1 MGAWAIAVVLI
12 VLAARSGSAGWWMGA
27 VLWTALAIWVVA
39 FFRDPERSWAL
50 GDRNIVAPADGKVVS
65 VIETDE
71 PAFHGGRALRIS
83 IFMNVFDCHVNRY
96 PVSGTVAYRHYNS
109 GKFGHAA
116 AEKSSLANEQSSVG
130 VAAARGKVLIR
141 QIAGLVARRIV
152 TDHQVGTEVHQGDR
166 LGMIRFGSRVD
177 LFLPV
182 GDVRAGAHRRHDP
195 RGRHGGGRMELMQR
209 EEGVRRRTMR
219 QVVVVMPSA
228 FTLGNLF
235 FGFWAIVSAFNGNFR
250 WAGWFIVFAGILD
263 MLDGRVARLSGTGTR
278 FGAELDSLVDVISFG
293 VAPALLIYFLDFSSA
308 GRFAWILCYIYVTAV
323 ALRLARFNVLSAG
336 KPSTG
341 WFTGLPSPSAGMTLA
356 VYYPF
361 SQTEWYRASI
371 AYLDLQ
377 HQGLVVLML
386 LLAVLMVS
394 NVKYPKFPPIG
405 VRSAK
410 GIFGLA
416 VHLTIL
422 LGGIFAPEYFLFPL
436 GLLYVTFGIAR
447 ATVLGLMERP
457 EPVPVEEER
466 LADGS
471 LPELPTVQRERR
483 ASWRDRRQMPED
495 R

>member
-1 MGAWAIAVVLI
+1 
-12 VLAARSGSAGWWMGA
+12 
-27 VLWTALAIWVVA
+27 
-39 FFRDPERSWAL
+39 
-50 GDRNIVAPADGKVVS
+50 
-65 VIETDE
+65 
-71 PAFHGGRALRIS
+71 
-83 IFMNVFDCHVNRY
+83 
-96 PVSGTVAYRHYNS
+96 
-109 GKFGHAA
+109 
-116 AEKSSLANEQSSVG
+116 
-130 VAAARGKVLIR
+130 
-141 QIAGLVARRIV
+141 
-152 TDHQVGTEVHQGDR
+152 
-166 LGMIRFGSRVD
+166 
-177 LFLPV
+177 
-182 GDVRAGAHRRHDP
+182 
-195 RGRHGGGRMELMQR
+195 MELMQR
-209 EEGVRRRTMR
+209 QEGVRRRTMR

-361 SQTEWYRASI
+361 SQTEWYRASL

-405 VRSAK
+405 IRSAK
-410 GIFGLA
+410 GLLGLA

-436 GLLYVTFGIAR
+436 GLFYVTFGIAR
-447 ATVLGLMERP
+447 ATVLSLMERP
-457 EPVPVEEER
+457 EPGAVEEER

-471 LPELPTVQRERR
+471 LPEPPPVQRERR
-483 ASWRDRRQMPED
+483 ATWRDRRQMPED

>member
-1 MGAWAIAVVLI
+1 
-12 VLAARSGSAGWWMGA
+12 
-27 VLWTALAIWVVA
+27 
-39 FFRDPERSWAL
+39 
-50 GDRNIVAPADGKVVS
+50 
-65 VIETDE
+65 
-71 PAFHGGRALRIS
+71 
-83 IFMNVFDCHVNRY
+83 
-96 PVSGTVAYRHYNS
+96 
-109 GKFGHAA
+109 
-116 AEKSSLANEQSSVG
+116 
-130 VAAARGKVLIR
+130 
-141 QIAGLVARRIV
+141 
-152 TDHQVGTEVHQGDR
+152 
-166 LGMIRFGSRVD
+166 
-177 LFLPV
+177 
-182 GDVRAGAHRRHDP
+182 
-195 RGRHGGGRMELMQR
+195 MELMQR
-209 EEGVRRRTMR
+209 QEGVRRRTMR

-293 VAPALLIYFLDFSSA
+293 VAPALLIYFLDFSGA

-405 VRSAK
+405 IRSRK
-410 GIFGLA
+410 GLLGLA
-416 VHLTIL
+416 LHLTIL

-436 GLLYVTFGIAR
+436 GLFYVTFGIAR

-471 LPELPTVQRERR
+471 LPELPTVQHERR

>member
-1 MGAWAIAVVLI
+1 
-12 VLAARSGSAGWWMGA
+12 
-27 VLWTALAIWVVA
+27 
-39 FFRDPERSWAL
+39 
-50 GDRNIVAPADGKVVS
+50 
-65 VIETDE
+65 
-71 PAFHGGRALRIS
+71 
-83 IFMNVFDCHVNRY
+83 
-96 PVSGTVAYRHYNS
+96 
-109 GKFGHAA
+109 
-116 AEKSSLANEQSSVG
+116 
-130 VAAARGKVLIR
+130 
-141 QIAGLVARRIV
+141 
-152 TDHQVGTEVHQGDR
+152 
-166 LGMIRFGSRVD
+166 
-177 LFLPV
+177 
-182 GDVRAGAHRRHDP
+182 
-195 RGRHGGGRMELMQR
+195 MELMQR

-405 VRSAK
+405 VRSTK

-436 GLLYVTFGIAR
+436 GLFYVTFGIAR

-483 ASWRDRRQMPED
+483 AGWRDRRQMPED

>member
-1 MGAWAIAVVLI
+1 
-12 VLAARSGSAGWWMGA
+12 
-27 VLWTALAIWVVA
+27 
-39 FFRDPERSWAL
+39 
-50 GDRNIVAPADGKVVS
+50 
-65 VIETDE
+65 
-71 PAFHGGRALRIS
+71 
-83 IFMNVFDCHVNRY
+83 
-96 PVSGTVAYRHYNS
+96 
-109 GKFGHAA
+109 
-116 AEKSSLANEQSSVG
+116 
-130 VAAARGKVLIR
+130 
-141 QIAGLVARRIV
+141 
-152 TDHQVGTEVHQGDR
+152 
-166 LGMIRFGSRVD
+166 
-177 LFLPV
+177 
-182 GDVRAGAHRRHDP
+182 
-195 RGRHGGGRMELMQR
+195 MELMQQR
-209 EEGVRRRTMR
+209 QEGGVRRRTMR

-263 MLDGRVARLSGTGTR
+263 MLDGRVARLSGTGSR

-308 GRFAWILCYIYVTAV
+308 GRFAWILCFIYVTAV

-405 VRSAK
+405 VRSMK
-410 GIFGLA
+410 GILGLA

-422 LGGIFAPEYFLFPL
+422 LGGILAPEYFLFPL
-436 GLLYVTFGIAR
+436 GLFYVTFGIAR
-447 ATVLGLMERP
+447 ATILGLMERP
-457 EPVPVEEER
+457 EPVPVADER
-466 LADGS
+466 LADGG
-471 LPELPTVQRERR
+471 ELEPPPVMHERR
-483 ASWRDRRQMPED
+483 ANWRDRRQMPED